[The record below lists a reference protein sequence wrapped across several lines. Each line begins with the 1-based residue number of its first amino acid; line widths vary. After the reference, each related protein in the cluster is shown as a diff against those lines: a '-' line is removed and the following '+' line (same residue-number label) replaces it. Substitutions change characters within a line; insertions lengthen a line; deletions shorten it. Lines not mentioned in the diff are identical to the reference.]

1 VFDDALKWIPVM
13 DSTKYATMSGGLIVE
28 KISSFEPVHVFSSDT
43 VGVLVTINA
52 NSNDWYKAGYL
63 QQYFD
68 APLGMSGLALGESRF
83 IRLFTPTIIK
93 MRDFPSDYQVSFDV
107 PKYFED
113 CTFKI
118 WEFIG

>member
-1 VFDDALKWIPVM
+1 M
-13 DSTKYATMSGGLIVE
+13 NSTKNATMSDGLIVE
-28 KISSFEPVHVFSSDT
+28 KISSFEPAHIFLSDT

-52 NSNDWYKAGYL
+52 NSELGWYKAGYL
-63 QQYFD
+63 QQYFG

-83 IRLFTPTIIK
+83 IKLFTPTIIK
-93 MRDFPSDYQVSFDV
+93 MRDFPSGYQVSFDV